1 MVQERRQHVRRV
13 PISPLVVCLGES
25 RSALLLDASE
35 GGVALASIMPRTVD
49 ELITL
54 SMDLPEG
61 KGRIEAKA
69 EVAWTREAGHLS
81 GVRFVELDEPVR
93 KQLSEWLWPEEEF
106 AAVEAI
112 EVDGLADVIVA
123 NEPEHGMPAVETAEL
138 DESADVVAMNEPE
151 HGMPAVETAEL
162 DESADVAAAN
172 ELEHETSAVET
183 VEVDEFADMV
193 PVNGMEHEI
202 PAFETSEGPEAIAL
216 PEMVPAIPTEMNAV
230 PASRDMLPDPSRW
243 TGSLF
248 PLTSDGGEPVEKG
261 RYPIRLF
268 LAVMVL
274 TWALVFVGYR
284 MGSKNEV
291 PHIGENPAAAGP
303 SESAV
308 DSASVS
314 DVEAAAP
321 TVMPEPATKRAME
334 APARPAVTAPS
345 IERPGFVLQVGAM
358 KREGNADS
366 LAESLQK
373 KKLPAFVFQHGD
385 RFYRVAVGPFS
396 DSDSAARAKSTLE
409 KNGLK
414 AILRRWSP
422 E

>member
-151 HGMPAVETAEL
+151 HGMP
-162 DESADVAAAN
+162 
-172 ELEHETSAVET
+172 AVET

>member
-93 KQLSEWLWPEEEF
+93 RQISEWLWPEEEF
-106 AAVEAI
+106 AAIETV
-112 EVDGLADVIVA
+112 EVDGLADVV
-123 NEPEHGMPAVETAEL
+123 
-138 DESADVVAMNEPE
+138 
-151 HGMPAVETAEL
+151 
-162 DESADVAAAN
+162 AAN
-172 ELEHETSAVET
+172 ELEHETSVVETAELDELADVAAMNEPEQEMSAAETVEADGLADVIAANEAEHEAHSVET
-183 VEVDEFADMV
+183 VEVDGLADMV
-193 PVNGMEHEI
+193 PANGWEHETS
-202 PAFETSEGPEAIAL
+202 AVETDEGPEAVAL
-216 PEMVPAIPTEMNAV
+216 PEMVPAIPIEMNAV
-230 PASRDMLPDPSRW
+230 AASRDMLPDPSRW

-248 PLTSDGGEPVEKG
+248 PLTSDAGEPAEKG

-268 LAVMVL
+268 LAVMLL

-284 MGSKNEV
+284 MGTKNEA
-291 PHIGENPAAAGP
+291 PHIAENPAAAGP
-303 SESAV
+303 SENAV
-308 DSASVS
+308 DAASVS

-321 TVMPEPATKRAME
+321 TLMPEPAPKRAME
-334 APARPAVTAPS
+334 APARPAVIPPS

-385 RFYRVAVGPFS
+385 HFYRVAVGPFA
-396 DSDSAARAKSTLE
+396 DSGSAARAKNTLE
-409 KNGLK
+409 KNGMK